1 MKKSKNLYKIMIC
14 IVAMAT
20 ILLSGCQKLIE
31 NPEGSLTNQSFF
43 KSINDLDA
51 AVTGIYFLQIA
62 SSWSGFASSTIWAP
76 LMGSDDITT
85 LPAGKDNSMQADR
98 FQVANTN
105 TAISGI
111 GWSIPYSMIY
121 AANNVLENYHTV
133 KGDQTAINDDVAQT
147 KFLRAWAYFWTVR
160 LYGEIPLVTSTK
172 VDYTVKKSSVKEVYD
187 LIVEDLQYAVNNLPG
202 SRSATEIG
210 KPTSWTAKALL
221 SKVYLTMAGWPLKDE
236 SKYALAAQTAKD
248 VMDNGPYQ
256 LLPHFAD
263 VFLIKNKNAAD
274 VIWAIQC
281 GKFPDVIPP
290 YLNSQAGCA
299 TNPSEEK
306 GVANSGWED
315 MFAEVGFYK
324 RFPPGPRKDA
334 TFFTQ
339 LADGTPWT
347 KWSSHHPFYAKY
359 KDGTVPNTTDYQYDF
374 WASQNV
380 ILLRYA
386 ELLLIYAEAE
396 DMSAGSPD
404 ASAYEA
410 INKVRRRAMDL
421 PYDVPN
427 PAVDLQP
434 GLSKAAFQDSVIA
447 EKGWELAGE
456 YNRWF
461 DLVRTGK
468 VEEMTALKDPLD
480 MKPLQAVSQADYLM
494 PVPYSETVLDP
505 NLK

>member
-1 MKKSKNLYKIMIC
+1 MM
-14 IVAMAT
+14 AMLAVMA
-20 ILLSGCQKLIE
+20 SGCQKLTE
-31 NPEGSLTNQSFF
+31 NPAGSLTNGSFF

-51 AVTGIYFLQIA
+51 AVTGAYCQLYIP
-62 SSWSGFASSTIWAP
+62 SWNGFTSSTIWAP

-85 LPAGKDNSMQADR
+85 LPAGKDNLMQADR
-98 FQVANTN
+98 FQVSNTN
-105 TAISGI
+105 TGI
-111 GWSIPYSMIY
+111 NSVGWTTPYSVIY
-121 AANNVLENYHTV
+121 AANNVLESYHTV
-133 KGDQTAINDDVAQT
+133 KGDQAAIDDDVAQVR
-147 KFLRAWAYFWTVR
+147 FLRAWAYFWMVR
-160 LYGEIPLVTSTK
+160 LYGEIPIITSTQ
-172 VDYTVKKSSVKEVYD
+172 VDYTAKKSPVKDVYD
-187 LIVEDLQYAVNNLPG
+187 FIVTDLQSAIDNLPD
-202 SRSATEIG
+202 SRDAANVG
-210 KPTSWTAKALL
+210 KPTSWSAKALL

-248 VMDNGPYQ
+248 VIDNGPYQ
-256 LLPHFAD
+256 LLPHFPD

-290 YLNSQAGCA
+290 YVNSQPGFA
-299 TNPSEEK
+299 TDPSEE
-306 GVANSGWED
+306 SGWED

-324 RFPPGPRKDA
+324 RFPAGPRKEA
-334 TFFTQ
+334 TFYTVTEK
-339 LADGTPWT
+339 GVPWT
-347 KWSSHHPFYAKY
+347 QWSSHHPFYAKY
-359 KDGTVPNTTDYQYDF
+359 RDGTVKGTPDYEYDY
-374 WASQNV
+374 WASHNV

-386 ELLLIYAEAE
+386 ELLLIYAEAQ

-421 PYDVPN
+421 PINVPN
-427 PAVDLQP
+427 IAVDLQQ
-434 GLSKAAFQDSVIA
+434 GLSKAAFQDSVVA

-461 DLVRTGK
+461 DLVRTEK
-468 VEEMTALKDPLD
+468 VEAMVALKDPLD
-480 MKPLQAVSQADYLM
+480 MKPLASVSKEDYLM

>member
-14 IVAMAT
+14 MVAMAV
-20 ILLSGCQKLIE
+20 ILISGCQKLME
-31 NPEGSLTNQSFF
+31 NPKGSLTNKSFF

-51 AVTGIYFLQIA
+51 AVTGIYYLQVA
-62 SSWSGFASSTIWAP
+62 SSWSGYASSTIWAP

-85 LPAGKDNSMQADR
+85 LPAGKDNFMQADR

-187 LIVEDLQYAVNNLPG
+187 LIVADLQYALSNLPD
-202 SRSATEIG
+202 SRSAKDIG

-236 SKYALAAQTAKD
+236 SKYALAAQTAKG

-281 GKFPDVIPP
+281 GKYPDVIPP
-290 YLNSQAGCA
+290 YVNSQPGDA
-299 TNPSEEK
+299 TDPSSD
-306 GVANSGWED
+306 GGWED

-324 RFPPGPRKDA
+324 RFPAGPRKDA
-334 TFFTQ
+334 TFYTVDQNGDSWTQ
-339 LADGTPWT
+339 
-347 KWSSHHPFYAKY
+347 WSSHHPFYAKY
-359 KDGTVPNTTDYQYDF
+359 RDGTVKGTPDYEFDF
-374 WASQNV
+374 WASHNV

-386 ELLLIYAEAE
+386 ELLLIYSEAQ
-396 DMSAGSPD
+396 DMATGSPD

-421 PYDVPN
+421 PDDVPN

-461 DLVRTGK
+461 DLVRTEK
-468 VEEMTALKDPLD
+468 VEEMNALKDPLD
-480 MKPLQAVSQADYLM
+480 MKPLQAVSKADYLM
-494 PVPYSETVLDP
+494 PVPYSETVLNP